1 MIGIVGMVWIIL
13 RLLFK
18 FWILWCIYD
27 VEFFNIKLRE
37 VRMLFI
43 ELFEVIE
50 CLNGFILIF
59 LYSNKIIKIY
69 NKYKEVY
76 MNILRYIVNEYLW

>member
-1 MIGIVGMVWIIL
+1 M
-13 RLLFK
+13 FK
-18 FWILWCIYD
+18 FWILRCKFD

-37 VRMLFI
+37 VGMLFI

-50 CLNGFILIF
+50 CLNVFILIF
-59 LYSNKIIKIY
+59 LYSNRVIKIY

-76 MNILRYIVNEYLW
+76 MNILKYIVNEYL